1 MSTFQYKVSID
12 ADSDAQA
19 KEVLQG
25 MFDIMKTVRKRTSTK
40 DFIVFATALKNNPS
54 LVDKAK
60 FFM

>member
-1 MSTFQYKVSID
+1 MNTFQYKVSIE

-19 KEVLQG
+19 KDILQG

-40 DFIVFATALKNNPS
+40 DFIAFAAALKNNPS